1 MESIE
6 HEYDHFGPWLLQVK
20 SEADIPHQYFEHLD
34 MINAAKYCF
43 KIPVKEERRK
53 LRPGMLLYNKLI
65 VIEHERIV
73 ELSVIDHQVAIH
85 AINFKDVQYITH
97 RGDLLNC
104 EISLTT
110 TNNCM
115 RIRYNLVSMDFA
127 SVVMRLF
134 RDSINLSP
142 EVEADVATPT
152 QPHSELQIFTYFCIT
167 ENEVNKPKILNYQPS
182 LDLGFLKSNKLF
194 QSLNKYCLLDSMY
207 MTNGVEFII
216 ASRGQDIIQEHDTN
230 YKFGHTFIPL
240 KNIQEIFHEADDTFN
255 ELQRVTIELGYQQV
269 QFSVAKT
276 FLIDSLDTTLKTKNI
291 EFV

>member
-6 HEYDHFGPWLLQVK
+6 HEYDHFGPWLLPIK

-34 MINAAKYCF
+34 MINAAKFCF
-43 KIPVKEERRK
+43 KIPIKEERRK
-53 LRPGMLLYNKLI
+53 LRPGMLLYNKVI
-65 VIEHERIV
+65 VIEQQRIV
-73 ELSVIDHQVAIH
+73 ELSVIDHQVTIQT
-85 AINFKDVQYITH
+85 IDFKDVLYITH

-110 TNNCM
+110 KNNCM

-127 SVVMRLF
+127 SIVMRLL
-134 RDSINLSP
+134 RDSINSSP
-142 EVEADVATPT
+142 EVAADVATPT

-240 KNIQEIFHEADDTFN
+240 KNIRKMFHEPDDSFK
-255 ELQRVTIELGYQQV
+255 ELQKITVAVGNQQV
-269 QFSVAKT
+269 HFYVAKT
-276 FLIDSLDTTLKTKNI
+276 FLVDSLNTTLTTQKI
-291 EFV
+291 EFA

>member
-6 HEYDHFGPWLLQVK
+6 HEYDHFGPWLLPIK

-65 VIEHERIV
+65 VIEDERIV
-73 ELSVIDHQVAIH
+73 ELSVVDHQISTHVIS
-85 AINFKDVQYITH
+85 FKDVLYITH

-110 TNNCM
+110 TNDCM
-115 RIRYNLVSMDFA
+115 PIRYNLVSMDFA
-127 SVVMRLF
+127 SAVMRLL
-134 RDSINLSP
+134 RDSINSAP
-142 EVEADVATPT
+142 ELVANVAPPT

-194 QSLNKYCLLDSMY
+194 QSLNKYCLLDSIY

-240 KNIQEIFHEADDTFN
+240 KNIQEIFHEDDDTFN

-276 FLIDSLDTTLKTKNI
+276 FLIDSLSTIVKTEKS
-291 EFV
+291 EFA